1 MEVTTKAAAWRA
13 VNDIFPGPYG
23 LDAARTNG
31 AGYDIFSADPDPRV
45 YVCDL
50 GDRLEVN
57 LADGRSVNVWIRPAE
72 PVKAEPGP
80 VEAILQRMEAG
91 GVSLSLALGRA
102 YRFTTDF
109 REKVKAVPEWR
120 EEATREA
127 IAIREAW
134 VALERF
140 LMGPAGV

>member
-23 LDAARTNG
+23 LDEARTKG

-72 PVKAEPGP
+72 PGP

-102 YRFTTDF
+102 YRFTTDL
-109 REKVKAVPEWR
+109 REEVKAVPKWR

-134 VALERF
+134 EALEGF
-140 LMGPAGV
+140 LIPPAGV